1 MAHVFRAKSFIA
13 DATALADTETDSRG
27 NIGVSGQVENYLETH
42 DSGGGSLN
50 IDEIISISS
59 CKLSGDRV
67 FTIVVLED
75 QTEGG

>member
-1 MAHVFRAKSFIA
+1 MAHVFRAKSFITNA
-13 DATALADTETDSRG
+13 SATDDSSTSSMAG
-27 NIGVSGQVENYLETH
+27 LVEDYLETQ
-42 DSGGGSLN
+42 DSGGSSLD
-50 IDEIISISS
+50 IDEIFSISS